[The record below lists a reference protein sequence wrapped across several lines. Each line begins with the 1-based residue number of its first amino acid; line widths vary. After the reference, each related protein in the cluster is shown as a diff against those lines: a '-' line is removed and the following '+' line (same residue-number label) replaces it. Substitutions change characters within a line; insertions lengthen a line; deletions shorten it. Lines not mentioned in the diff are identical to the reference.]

1 MATWAFRLPTV
12 EEGPA
17 SWEDMLFIRVKVTR
31 GVSIQ
36 ENPQGVYRALRFPTQ
51 DEIKDA
57 YFFYMGGHEYE
68 VGDADKAAL
77 IAADLSPYD
86 VTESNFTLLIPDP
99 YPGFGE
105 GPYGDGPYGE

>member
-1 MATWAFRLPTV
+1 MAIWTFRPPTV

-17 SWEDMLFIRVKVTR
+17 SWEDMLFLRVKLTR

-36 ENPQGVYRALRFPTQ
+36 ERPQGTYRALRFPTQ
-51 DEIKDA
+51 DEIA
-57 YFFYMGGHEYE
+57 EAFFFYMGGHEYE
-68 VGDADKAAL
+68 VDDTSKAAL

-99 YPGFGE
+99 DPGFGE
-105 GPYGDGPYGE
+105 GGYGSGPYGE